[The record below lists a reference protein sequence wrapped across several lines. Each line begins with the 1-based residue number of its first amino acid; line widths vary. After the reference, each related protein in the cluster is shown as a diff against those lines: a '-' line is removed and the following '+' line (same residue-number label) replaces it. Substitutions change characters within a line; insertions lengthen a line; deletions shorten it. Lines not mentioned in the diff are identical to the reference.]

1 MKYTD
6 EAEVVARTNG
16 AKTGL
21 AASVWGSD
29 AERVGRQIE
38 AGSVFVNSFA
48 KITVRAL
55 FSGQKES
62 GIGGEWGSTGVLHYC
77 NAQVM
82 HVFK

>member
-6 EAEVVARTNG
+6 EAEVVARANG

-48 KITVRAL
+48 KITVRA
-55 FSGQKES
+55 
-62 GIGGEWGSTGVLHYC
+62 GVLHYC